1 VLKIKDE
8 TEIYAWLMDTE
19 RASFSAYLN
28 LYSDW
33 RDIQNRPTL
42 NLGASGEFIIPPSD
56 YKSVTGSDLFFME
69 SLLDSFERGHALPER
84 VSIPFELSLYFT
96 QSDPD
101 NINSSV
107 LSAVIPK
114 FMPDPREL
122 QGVVFSDEMV
132 KDARLWLGNELNYE
146 PTLKAIKF
154 GKIENHKIHMV
165 VDIDIE
171 TKNGTCAAGMNL
183 WLPLQFYFRAGVYS
197 DDFEGL
203 SSAERFTEIKQC
215 FLDYYNIEDYDLEER
230 VINADKKEVMTR
242 FVLKS
247 SAS

>member
-1 VLKIKDE
+1 MKI
-8 TEIYAWLMDTE
+8 L
-19 RASFSAYLN
+19 
-28 LYSDW
+28 
-33 RDIQNRPTL
+33 
-42 NLGASGEFIIPPSD
+42 
-56 YKSVTGSDLFFME
+56 
-69 SLLDSFERGHALPER
+69 
-84 VSIPFELSLYFT
+84 
-96 QSDPD
+96 
-101 NINSSV
+101 
-107 LSAVIPK
+107 LSAGLVVAAIAPTAAMGIERFEPEDDAYAACKTVILY
-114 FMPDPREL
+114 EAATT
-122 QGVVFSDEMV
+122 FS
-132 KDARLWLGNELNYE
+132 K
-146 PTLKAIKF
+146 PIKAIKF

-171 TKNGTCAAGMNL
+171 TKNGMCAAGMNL